1 MNTEL
6 TSAQES
12 KLNEYTYRLA
22 QLYRDKIDEAGRVAS
37 GELKNFES
45 YFVLD
50 QEHFRIFF
58 NLQEYWKW
66 VENGRGPGKQPPIS
80 AIERW
85 IEVKH
90 LVPNP
95 HDNKIP
101 STKQLAFL
109 IARKIGREGYEGKH
123 PLQNAMSSDTATTI
137 INEIKQVLINKIKDE
152 LHEILVGQ
160 DPS

>member
-6 TSAQES
+6 TSAQEQT
-12 KLNEYTYRLA
+12 LNEYTYQLA

-50 QEHFRIFF
+50 EEHFRIFF

-66 VENGRGPGKQPPIS
+66 VENGRRPGKQPPTS

-95 HDNKIP
+95 QDNKIP

-123 PLQNAMSSDTATTI
+123 PLENAMSSDAATTI

-152 LHEILVGQ
+152 FHEILVGQ